1 MSDLALPFLL
11 LFEDD
16 SLAFWCFEK
25 LMRKVRLNFEVS
37 SKGILAK
44 LDKLARILKV
54 VDPELHEKLEQV
66 GRACVK
72 GRDPCVKGRDPCVK
86 GRDPNA

>member
-16 SLAFWCFEK
+16 SLAFWCFER

-44 LDKLARILKV
+44 LANLGRIINA
-54 VDPELHEKLEQV
+54 VDPALHEKLEQV
-66 GRACVK
+66 GQVSHR
-72 GRDPCVKGRDPCVK
+72 
-86 GRDPNA
+86 